1 MQRVRHLRLSLA
13 TAVAR
18 SLRLIWL
25 RLTPSQF
32 ARLWRMSHRSH
43 VFIQIPE
50 NGNVFFA
57 GVYYTAFQYGAT
69 LAMLRFA
76 FRLGLLDH
84 SFRQAIKAQKA
95 MRRYREKSGNHYL
108 NRKVTIDFFL
118 RQELLP
124 VTNYLPDIET
134 IKKNR
139 VRVFMTAG
147 KRSLEKKRL
156 RTDRT
161 NFSEEARV
169 RADDFPRPPWFFYRY
184 AR

>member
-1 MQRVRHLRLSLA
+1 
-13 TAVAR
+13 
-18 SLRLIWL
+18 
-25 RLTPSQF
+25 
-32 ARLWRMSHRSH
+32 
-43 VFIQIPE
+43 
-50 NGNVFFA
+50 
-57 GVYYTAFQYGAT
+57 
-69 LAMLRFA
+69 MLRFA

-118 RQELLP
+118 GQELLP